1 MGIVYQIIGSLF
13 FRREQEW
20 KRWKNARIMLWT
32 VVVALGLGMAMAT
45 AIKLVNS
52 TRH

>member
-1 MGIVYQIIGSLF
+1 MGIVYQFIGSLF
-13 FRREQEW
+13 FRRQQEW
-20 KRWKNARIMLWT
+20 KRLKNARIMLWT
-32 VVVALGLGMAMAT
+32 AVVALGFGMALAT